1 MFFWLEFGNAQKKMF
16 NLNCR
21 CDILRDHIARI
32 CLSECTEYI
41 RTKTRE
47 VKSSLEAAELNLSVL
62 EEQIQKAEAEAAE
75 GEAEAAAAGTEEAAL
90 ERENTE
96 KLIAEIKDLIQ
107 TRNYQLKAL
116 EEASQKVVGAKFSEI
131 DACNDAGVVQGLGQ
145 GR

>member
-62 EEQIQKAEAEAAE
+62 EEQIKKKKQRRRQPKEKQRQQQQEPRRRHWSGKIQKSSS
-75 GEAEAAAAGTEEAAL
+75 
-90 ERENTE
+90 R
-96 KLIAEIKDLIQ
+96 
-107 TRNYQLKAL
+107 R
-116 EEASQKVVGAKFSEI
+116 
-131 DACNDAGVVQGLGQ
+131 
-145 GR
+145 